1 MSDDE
6 GARQA
11 GFRKAFNVH
20 GYGLQ
25 YSVAAEI
32 SRFRPA
38 FGSPLHFVGAE
49 VPVSI
54 GGKETHADFVFQ
66 HGRIGGYLIGECKK
80 SDRAFSEWCF
90 APSGLAT
97 REGARPVLDQ
107 LHYPNGPTSDPHDRA
122 VTVQ

>member
-25 YSVAAEI
+25 YSVAVEI

-54 GGKETHADFVFQ
+54 GGKETPLTSSFNT
-66 HGRIGGYLIGECKK
+66 GGLV
-80 SDRAFSEWCF
+80 D
-90 APSGLAT
+90 T
-97 REGARPVLDQ
+97 
-107 LHYPNGPTSDPHDRA
+107 
-122 VTVQ
+122 